1 MTGMIT
7 AERAYQ
13 SAAEITKIYDDVMT
27 KATTDVG
34 RL

>member
-1 MTGMIT
+1 MIT

-13 SAAEITKIYDDVMT
+13 SAAEVTKIYDELIR
-27 KATTDVG
+27 KATEDVG